1 MIDRFAGTRGPPFPE
16 GEWQQAEQRGSAG
29 ERLVDGIGELELL
42 AACEREQTVA
52 TSFVGEDLKIGE
64 ECGNVLDLIDD
75 GAFPNCD
82 RNPRGSDSANSRWSG
97 ASRLTY

>member
-1 MIDRFAGTRGPPFPE
+1 MIDRIAGTRGPPFPE